1 MTDAARHA
9 TIYARALWRRHRPP
23 SPGPQPLL
31 LGDVAQRLDLLVT
44 AVFGRSFVLRVAQ
57 VPAPPSWL
65 ARLLLRYP
73 LPPPQAL
80 PVPATDGQSLWL
92 PAALDTAGGAAAAL
106 QRFRVLALQQAVRA
120 ARGSALHAPVA
131 ARWPLQHAL
140 YHLFEAH
147 AADDALVRLLPGMA
161 PALAQLR
168 RDALGLRPRTTAFAA
183 PVQPFEHLVRL
194 LLQAAPG
201 ETPGSGPPPA
211 AHAAPGAL
219 PPLALPATPA
229 QVLAHAQALCA
240 AFETP
245 ETARARGMQWLW
257 CDPWTGELR
266 PAMGAGAAAG
276 GGAQEGEDGADD
288 GPTRPRSARLAR
300 RPEVRPEVDGEDDA
314 GPGIWMVQTAQP
326 HEQAEDPM
334 GLQRPTDRD
343 AQTAAEDF
351 ADALSELPEARLVS
365 APGKPKEVLLS
376 DDPPESQARQA
387 PAASADAGAAERLH
401 YPEWDW
407 RSAAYRHPGA
417 TVLLLPAA
425 LGPQQWVDDTLAQRR
440 SMLHEIR
447 RRFELLRAQRTRVRR
462 QLDGDEIDLQA
473 YLESHADFCAGL
485 PRDQRLYQSER
496 RSRRDMAITLLVDVS
511 GSTDGWIA
519 YDRRVIDVEREALL
533 LVCIALEGMAE
544 PYSVLAFS
552 GEGPQGVVLRS
563 IKRFTERYDNSVAQR
578 IAGLEPEHYTRA
590 GAAIRH
596 ASSLLLHQSAEH
608 RLLLLLSD
616 GKPNDVD
623 DYEGRYGVEDMRQA
637 ITEAKLQGISPFCL
651 TIDRQGASYLPAVFG
666 PQHYALLPRPELLP
680 TVLLDWLR
688 RLVAH

>member
-1 MTDAARHA
+1 MAEAEDVITDAARHA

-23 SPGPQPLL
+23 VAGPQPLQ

-44 AVFGRSFVLRVAQ
+44 GAFGRSYTLRVAQ
-57 VPAPPSWL
+57 APAPRSWL
-65 ARLLLRYP
+65 VRLLLRYA
-73 LPPPQAL
+73 LPPLGAQAVAATDDHSIWLPGAL
-80 PVPATDGQSLWL
+80 PTQEGRSD
-92 PAALDTAGGAAAAL
+92 AAA
-106 QRFRVLALQQAVRA
+106 QRFRALALQQAMRA
-120 ARGSALHAPVA
+120 QRGSARHAPSA
-131 ARWPLQHAL
+131 TQAPLRHAL
-140 YHLFEAH
+140 YHLLEAH
-147 AADDALVRLLPGMA
+147 AADDALARLLPGTA
-161 PALAQLR
+161 GALQQLR
-168 RDALGLRPRTTAFAA
+168 REAVAQRPHLSAFAPPLRPFERLVHRVLQA
-183 PVQPFEHLVRL
+183 PVGAVPDSVALV
-194 LLQAAPG
+194 
-201 ETPGSGPPPA
+201 
-211 AHAAPGAL
+211 
-219 PPLALPATPA
+219 LPATPA
-229 QVLAHAQALCA
+229 QVLACADALCP

-257 CDPWTGELR
+257 RDLWTGELR
-266 PAMGAGAAAG
+266 PCSSLSSAAAQG
-276 GGAQEGEDGADD
+276 QGASDADTD
-288 GPTRPRSARLAR
+288 SARPRSARLAR
-300 RPEVRPEVDGEDDA
+300 RPEVRPEVEDEDDA

-343 AQTAAEDF
+343 AETAAEDF

-365 APGKPKEVLLS
+365 APGKPKEILLS
-376 DDPPESQARQA
+376 DDPPGSQAH
-387 PAASADAGAAERLH
+387 PALAAAATAEAAERLD

-407 RSAAYRHPGA
+407 RSASYRHPGA

-425 LGPQQWVDDTLAQRR
+425 HGPQQWVDDTLAQRGA
-440 SMLHEIR
+440 MLHEIR

-462 QLDGDEIDLQA
+462 QLDGDDIDLQA
-473 YLESHADFCAGL
+473 YLESHADLRAGL

-519 YDRRVIDVEREALL
+519 QDRRVIDVEREALL

-552 GEGPQGVVLRS
+552 GEGPQGVVVRS
-563 IKRFTERYDNSVAQR
+563 VKRFDEPYGADVAQR

-596 ASSLLLHQSAEH
+596 ASSLLLRQSAEH

-623 DYEGRYGVEDMRQA
+623 DYEGRYGVEDMRQS
-637 ITEAKLQGISPFCL
+637 ITEAKLQGIAPFCL
-651 TIDRQGASYLPAVFG
+651 TIDRQGANYLPAVFG

>member
-1 MTDAARHA
+1 MAEAEDVITDAARHA
-9 TIYARALWRRHRPP
+9 TIYARALWRRHRPHT
-23 SPGPQPLL
+23 PGPQPLL
-31 LGDVAQRLDLLVT
+31 LADVAQRLDLLVS
-44 AVFGRSFVLRVAQ
+44 AVFGRSMALRVAQ
-57 VPAPPSWL
+57 APAPPSWL

-73 LPPPQAL
+73 LPPPGAQAL
-80 PVPATDGQSLWL
+80 AATDGHSIWL
-92 PAALDTAGGAAAAL
+92 PAALGALDTQEGRGAAI

-120 ARGSALHAPVA
+120 ARGSARHAPDA
-131 ARWPLQHAL
+131 AQAPLHHAL
-140 YHLFEAH
+140 YHLLEAH
-147 AADDALVRLLPGMA
+147 AADDALARLLPGMA
-161 PALAQLR
+161 SALQTLRREALAQ
-168 RDALGLRPRTTAFAA
+168 RPRRSAFAA
-183 PVQPFEHLVRL
+183 PVQPFERLVRRVL
-194 LLQAAPG
+194 EAPLGTAA
-201 ETPGSGPPPA
+201 TPDPVA
-211 AHAAPGAL
+211 
-219 PPLALPATPA
+219 LALPATPA
-229 QVLAHAQALCA
+229 QALACADALCP

-245 ETARARGMQWLW
+245 DTARARGMQWLW
-257 CDPWTGELR
+257 RDGWTGELR
-266 PAMGAGAAAG
+266 SGPERSVARG
-276 GGAQEGEDGADD
+276 QGADD
-288 GPTRPRSARLAR
+288 SDVAGNERERPRSARLAR
-300 RPEVRPEVDGEDDA
+300 RPEVRPALEDEDDDS

-343 AQTAAEDF
+343 AETAAEDF

-365 APGKPKEVLLS
+365 APGKPKEILLS
-376 DDPPESQARQA
+376 DDPPEAQARQA
-387 PAASADAGAAERLH
+387 PAASAAGDETERLQ

-407 RSAAYRHPGA
+407 RSASYRHPGA

-425 LGPQQWVDDTLAQRR
+425 HGPQQWVDDTLAERS

-462 QLDGDEIDLQA
+462 QLDGDDIDLQA
-473 YLESHADFCAGL
+473 YLESHADFRAGL

-519 YDRRVIDVEREALL
+519 QDRRVIDVEREALL
-533 LVCIALEGMAE
+533 LVCIALEGIAE

-552 GEGPQGVVLRS
+552 GEGPQGVVVRS
-563 IKRFTERYDNSVAQR
+563 VKRFDEPYGASVAQR

-596 ASSLLLHQSAEH
+596 ASSLLLRQSAEH

-623 DYEGRYGVEDMRQA
+623 DYAGRYGVEDMRQA

-651 TIDRQGASYLPAVFG
+651 KSDLLGANYLPALFG
-666 PQHYALLPRPELLP
+666 PHHYALLPRPELLP